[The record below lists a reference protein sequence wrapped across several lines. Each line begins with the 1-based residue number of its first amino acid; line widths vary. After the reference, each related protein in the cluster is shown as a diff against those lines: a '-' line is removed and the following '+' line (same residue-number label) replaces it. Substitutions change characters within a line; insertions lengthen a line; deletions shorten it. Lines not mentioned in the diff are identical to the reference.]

1 VTRSSR
7 ILIVVGGYAVA
18 LLTALAVTGANVVA
32 TSGPAWQGSSGMLAF
47 GDTALFAGVF
57 AVTAMPATCA
67 ALFFLRPV
75 RRFWHVASIVALA
88 IAATALAALV
98 YYLVSPST
106 GAALGAW
113 SALALIRI
121 LLAPLLSAT
130 FFLALLF
137 APTRPA
143 RLALLAASVIEA
155 GVFVWVALAWW
166 RSAA

>member
-7 ILIVVGGYAVA
+7 ILIVVGGYAFA
-18 LLTALAVTGANVVA
+18 LLAALAVTGAHAVA

-57 AVTAMPATCA
+57 AVAAMPATCA

-75 RRFWHVASIVALA
+75 RRFWHVASIVSLA
-88 IAATALAALV
+88 IAATALAVLV
-98 YYLVSPST
+98 YYLASPGT
-106 GAALGAW
+106 GAALGPW
-113 SALALIRI
+113 SGLALIRI

-137 APTRPA
+137 APTRPP

>member
-7 ILIVVGGYAVA
+7 ILVVVGGYAVA
-18 LLTALAVTGANVVA
+18 LLTAFAVTGAHVVA
-32 TSGPAWQGSSGMLAF
+32 SSGPAWQGSSGMLAF

-57 AVTAMPATCA
+57 AVTAVPATCA

-88 IAATALAALV
+88 IAATGLGTLV

-113 SALALIRI
+113 SAWALIRI
-121 LLAPLLSAT
+121 LLAPLLSAA

-137 APTRPA
+137 APTRSA

-155 GVFVWVALAWW
+155 GVFVWVALVWW
-166 RSAA
+166 RRAA

>member
-1 VTRSSR
+1 MTRSSR
-7 ILIVVGGYAVA
+7 ILIVVGGYAAA
-18 LLTALAVTGANVVA
+18 LLTALAVTGAHVVA

-57 AVTAMPATCA
+57 ALAAMPATCA

-88 IAATALAALV
+88 IAATAVVALV
-98 YYLVSPST
+98 YYLVSPGP
-106 GAALGAW
+106 GAALGPW
-113 SALALIRI
+113 SGLALIRI
-121 LLAPLLSAT
+121 LLAPVLSAT

-137 APTRPA
+137 APTRPP

-166 RSAA
+166 HSAA

>member
-1 VTRSSR
+1 M
-7 ILIVVGGYAVA
+7 GGYALA
-18 LLTALAVTGANVVA
+18 LVTALAVTRAHVVA

-57 AVTAMPATCA
+57 AMTAMPATCA

-88 IAATALAALV
+88 IAATAFAALV
-98 YYLVSPST
+98 YVLVSPRT
-106 GAALGAW
+106 GTALGAW
-113 SALALIRI
+113 SPLALIRI
-121 LLAPLLSAT
+121 LLAPLSSAT
-130 FFLALLF
+130 FFLALRF

-155 GVFVWVALAWW
+155 GAFVWVALAWW

>member
-1 VTRSSR
+1 MTRSSR
-7 ILIVVGGYAVA
+7 ILIVVGGYAFA
-18 LLTALAVTGANVVA
+18 LLAALAVTGAHVVA

-47 GDTALFAGVF
+47 GDTAIFAGVF
-57 AVTAMPATCA
+57 AVTAVPATCA

-88 IAATALAALV
+88 IAATAVVALV
-98 YYLVSPST
+98 YYLVSPGP

-130 FFLALLF
+130 FLLALLF
-137 APTRPA
+137 APTRPP

-166 RSAA
+166 HSAA

>member
-7 ILIVVGGYAVA
+7 ILVVFGGYGFALVA
-18 LLTALAVTGANVVA
+18 ALAVTGAHVVA

-57 AVTAMPATCA
+57 GVAAMPATCA

-88 IAATALAALV
+88 IAATALVALV
-98 YYLVSPST
+98 YYLVSPGTSAV
-106 GAALGAW
+106 GPW
-113 SALALIRI
+113 SGLALIRI

-130 FFLALLF
+130 FLLALLF
-137 APTRPA
+137 APTRPP
-143 RLALLAASVIEA
+143 RLALLAASIVEA
-155 GVFVWVALAWW
+155 GVFVWAALAWW

>member
-18 LLTALAVTGANVVA
+18 LLTAFAVTSAHVVA

-75 RRFWHVASIVALA
+75 RRFWPIASIVALA
-88 IAATALAALV
+88 IAATGLGALV
-98 YYLVSPST
+98 YYLVSST

-113 SALALIRI
+113 PALALIRI
-121 LLAPLLSAT
+121 VLAPLLSAA
-130 FFLALLF
+130 FFVALLF
-137 APTRPA
+137 APTRSA
-143 RLALLAASVIEA
+143 RLALLAASVVEA
-155 GVFVWVALAWW
+155 GVFVWVALVWW

>member
-7 ILIVVGGYAVA
+7 ILIVVGGYAFA
-18 LLTALAVTGANVVA
+18 LLAAGAVTGAHVVA

-47 GDTALFAGVF
+47 GDTTLFAGVF
-57 AVTAMPATCA
+57 AVAAMPATCA

-75 RRFWHVASIVALA
+75 RRFWHVASIAAVA

-98 YYLVSPST
+98 YYLVSPGT
-106 GAALGAW
+106 GEALGAW
-113 SALALIRI
+113 STLALIRI

-130 FFLALLF
+130 FVLALLF
-137 APTRPA
+137 APTRSA
-143 RLALLAASVIEA
+143 RLALLAAGVIEA

-166 RSAA
+166 HSGA

>member
-1 VTRSSR
+1 VSRSSR
-7 ILIVVGGYAVA
+7 ILIVVGGYALA
-18 LLTALAVTGANVVA
+18 LLGAGAVTGAHVLA

-47 GDTALFAGVF
+47 SDTTLFAGVF

-88 IAATALAALV
+88 IAATALATLV
-98 YYLVSPST
+98 YYLVSPGT
-106 GAALGAW
+106 GEALGAW

-121 LLAPLLSAT
+121 LLAPLFSAT

-137 APTRPA
+137 APTRSA
-143 RLALLAASVIEA
+143 RLALLAAGVIEA

>member
-7 ILIVVGGYAVA
+7 ILIVAGGYAVA
-18 LLTALAVTGANVVA
+18 LLTALAVAGAHVVA

-57 AVTAMPATCA
+57 AVAAVPATCA

-75 RRFWHVASIVALA
+75 RKFWRVASIVALA
-88 IAATALAALV
+88 IAATSLGALV

-106 GAALGAW
+106 GAAVGAW
-113 SALALIRI
+113 SALTLIRI
-121 LLAPLLSAT
+121 LLAPVLSAA
-130 FFLALLF
+130 FFLAVLF
-137 APTRPA
+137 APTRSA

>member
-1 VTRSSR
+1 M
-7 ILIVVGGYAVA
+7 LIVVGGYAVA
-18 LLTALAVTGANVVA
+18 LLTALAVTGAHVVA

-57 AVTAMPATCA
+57 AVTSLPATCA

-75 RRFWHVASIVALA
+75 RRFWHASSIVALA

-98 YYLVSPST
+98 YYLVSSST
-106 GAALGAW
+106 AAPGAW
-113 SALALIRI
+113 SALAFIRI

-130 FFLALLF
+130 SFLALLF

>member
-1 VTRSSR
+1 
-7 ILIVVGGYAVA
+7 
-18 LLTALAVTGANVVA
+18 
-32 TSGPAWQGSSGMLAF
+32 MLAF

-57 AVTAMPATCA
+57 AVTAVPATCA

-88 IAATALAALV
+88 IAATGLGTLV
-98 YYLVSPST
+98 YYLASPST

-121 LLAPLLSAT
+121 LLAPLLSAA
-130 FFLALLF
+130 FLLALLF
-137 APTRPA
+137 APMRSA
-143 RLALLAASVIEA
+143 RLALLAASVVEA
-155 GVFVWVALAWW
+155 GVFVWVALVWW

>member
-1 VTRSSR
+1 MTGSSKA
-7 ILIVVGGYAVA
+7 LIVVGGYALA
-18 LLTALAVTGANVVA
+18 LLTALAVTGAHVVA

-75 RRFWHVASIVALA
+75 RRFWQVASVVALA
-88 IAATALAALV
+88 LAATALPALV
-98 YYLVSPST
+98 YYLASPGN
-106 GAALGAW
+106 GAGLGAW
-113 SALALIRI
+113 PALALIRI
-121 LLAPLLSAT
+121 LLAPPLSAT
-130 FFLALLF
+130 FFFALLF
-137 APTRPA
+137 APARPA

-155 GVFVWVALAWW
+155 GVFVWVALLWW